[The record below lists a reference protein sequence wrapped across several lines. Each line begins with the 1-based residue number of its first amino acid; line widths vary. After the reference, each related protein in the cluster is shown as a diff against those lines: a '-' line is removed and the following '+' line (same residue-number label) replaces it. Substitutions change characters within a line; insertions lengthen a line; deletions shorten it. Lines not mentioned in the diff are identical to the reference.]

1 MVNEFIDGIIEAF
14 VLLFSFDLEVWGII
28 LLSLRVSGTAIFVAT
43 LVSLPIGSFI
53 ALREFRGK
61 KPLTNLINTFMGFP
75 PVVMGLLIFLLFEST
90 L

>member
-1 MVNEFIDGIIEAF
+1 MANEFIDGIIEAF

-43 LVSLPIGSFI
+43 LISLPIGSYI

-61 KPLTNLINTFMGFP
+61 KTLTNLINTFMGFP
-75 PVVMGLLIFLLFEST
+75 PVVMGLIVFLLLSKEK
-90 L
+90 